1 MKFET
6 KIFEEPHL
14 EFGDKHHHPD
24 PRLGLFEAGPLQ
36 TPLGDVVK
44 VAVVGDAKTIE
55 DAKEFFTDAATGF
68 KGKSEKHPNL
78 HPDFPGLGNQNPFR
92 CKFEI
97 EEGATAAIA
106 QSKIDKIRKEPH
118 HGKAVEMAVDEIV
131 QQLETLDEGSHR
143 PHVAIIALPV
153 SLIERVWNAKVDSKA
168 TTEAEDSGGSDAPDF
183 RGMLKAR
190 AMHLSFPIQIVWED
204 VLDETAKIPQKVK
217 ESRSR
222 KIQDQAGRTWNLL
235 TTLYYK
241 GTGRIPWRKMP
252 HDGDFTACY
261 IGISFYRE
269 VGGQQL
275 FTSAAQMFD
284 ERGRGF
290 ILKGKRAHT
299 ESRGRH
305 PYMTRAD
312 AHQLIADA
320 LTAYKNHH
328 KNYPARV
335 IVLKTSQFRAE
346 EADGI
351 MEALD
356 AAGAELRDLVWVQE
370 SYSVKVLRDG
380 NYPVMRGTFVELD
393 GKGLLYTNGSI
404 PYYGT
409 YPGMYDPRPLLLCP
423 YKGSDST
430 IAQIASEVLALTK
443 INWNSTQMNQKLPI
457 PIRAA
462 RAVGEVLKHVT
473 DEKVSSDYARYI

>member
-1 MKFET
+1 MKFAT
-6 KIFEEPHL
+6 KIFDEPHL

-44 VAVVGDAKTIE
+44 IAVVGDSKTVD
-55 DAKEFFTDAATGF
+55 DAKEFFAEAATGF
-68 KGKSEKHPNL
+68 AGKSEKHPNL

-97 EEGATAAIA
+97 SDGATAAIA

-131 QQLETLDEGSHR
+131 QQLQTLDEGSHR
-143 PHVAIIALPV
+143 PDVAIVALPV

-168 TTEAEDSGGSDAPDF
+168 TTEKDDSGGSDAPDF
-183 RGMLKAR
+183 RGMLKAKV
-190 AMHLSFPIQIVWED
+190 MGLSFPIQIVWED
-204 VLDETAKIPQKVK
+204 VFDESASIPRKVK
-217 ESRSR
+217 ESRVR

-252 HDGDFTACY
+252 HDGEFTACY
-261 IGISFYRE
+261 IGVSFYRE

-305 PYMTRAD
+305 PYMTQAD
-312 AHQLIADA
+312 ARQLISDA

-335 IVLKTSQFRAE
+335 IVLKTSQFREE

-351 MEALD
+351 LEALED
-356 AAGAELRDLVWVQE
+356 AGTELRDLVWVQE
-370 SYSVKVLRDG
+370 SYAVKVLRDG

-393 GKGLLYTNGSI
+393 GRGLLYTNGSI

-462 RAVGEVLKHVT
+462 RAVGEVLKYVS